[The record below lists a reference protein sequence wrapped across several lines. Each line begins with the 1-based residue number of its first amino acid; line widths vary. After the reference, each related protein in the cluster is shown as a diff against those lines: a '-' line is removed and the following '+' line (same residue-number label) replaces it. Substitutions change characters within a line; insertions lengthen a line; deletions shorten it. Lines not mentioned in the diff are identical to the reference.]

1 MKQKES
7 LRAKLVKR
15 YLRFGIRKF
24 TIGVA
29 SVAIAS
35 GLMMIGSHQIQAEE
49 TAPTSPTVTKQ
60 ENTDTGVKKEQTV
73 TKAEATDNAENPTT
87 KTTVTIKFVS
97 EGTENN
103 SLEKYTV
110 TETGNVGETIPESS
124 VQVRVGSGGVIT
136 TMGYTVKDNP
146 FLKSEKP
153 KFGNTDKEIVITLT
167 PMKATGKTVY
177 AFQGEKISED
187 TIKEAVATEI
197 NTNKEVV
204 ENSIPS
210 TVEEGKDNLNARVK
224 VTYGSNGHVRDELV
238 DVPVKILP
246 TKSVTSGITVLKG
259 TDNNTLINKVREH
272 VTKELA
278 GLTNLPSGVTATIK
292 DGEGYAT
299 PDANENQ
306 DSKMDVTI
314 QYKKGETVIK
324 ETAVEVPIKVVSS
337 IVKSLAV
344 VEGTTIP
351 AETVKNSVK
360 PGKGGEVEL
369 PDANAIPDTTGK
381 TKVEV
386 PVKVK
391 YRTDKAHPDLVEE
404 VTVSILVVAKPKPI
418 TVEEGTTIT
427 EELVKQQ
434 ITLPEGSNIK
444 KIGAIPDTKTAGKKE
459 NISVTIELKDGQT
472 LTLHVPVTVTA
483 KVENGGNHS
492 NQGEHSNN
500 NVISPKP
507 SETVPSETVPSE
519 TPATKTTVT
528 IKFVSEGTEIQGHT
542 ITETGMEGNR
552 IPENNVQTH
561 IDVIKSMGYKVVLN
575 PFLSSEENK
584 PKFDKNVKEIVITLQ
599 PMHATVQTIY
609 ALQGETVSEDA
620 VKSAVTTEINTV
632 KEVVTSTIPST
643 NEAGNDSLKA
653 RVIVKYGSGNY
664 MRDEEVEVP
673 VKVLPTKS
681 VTSGI
686 TVLKGIENNTLI
698 NKVREHVTKEL
709 AGLTNLPSGV
719 TATIKDS
726 DAYVTPDTNE
736 NKDSNMNVTIQYKNG
751 DTVLKETTVEV
762 PIKVVS
768 STVKSFAVVEGTKIP
783 ATTVKNSVDPGA
795 GGEVELPDANAI
807 PDTTGKTT
815 VEVPVKVKYGTD
827 KEHPDLVEEVTVSVL
842 VVAKPK
848 PISVE
853 EGTTITEELVKQQI
867 TLPENSKIKAIGAIP
882 DTKTTGKKENI
893 SVTIELKDGQ
903 TLTLHVPVTVTAK
916 VENGGNHSSQGEHS
930 NNNVISPKP
939 LETVPSETK
948 PTETNQTG
956 WNFVNGKWYYKKDG
970 KNITKKWEKINGK
983 WYFFTP
989 SGDIKNNGWEFV
1001 NGKWYYLEPSGAMKA
1016 SQWFKS
1022 GGKWFYVNHS
1032 GVMETGWLQVNG
1044 KWYYLEPSGA
1054 MKASQWFKLN
1064 EKWYYVNDS
1073 GELLVNTITP
1083 DGYKVNENGEWIN
1096 E

>member
-60 ENTDTGVKKEQTV
+60 ENTDPGVKKEQTV
-73 TKAEATDNAENPTT
+73 TTAT

-97 EGTENN
+97 EGKENN
-103 SLEKYTV
+103 SLDKFTF
-110 TETGNVGETIPESS
+110 TETGKVGEAISENN
-124 VQVRVGSGGVIT
+124 VQTRIGAGGAIT
-136 TMGYTVKDNP
+136 GMGYTVVSNP
-146 FLKSEKP
+146 FNTTDMNQKP
-153 KFGNTDKEIVITLT
+153 KFGDMNKEIVITLR
-167 PMKATGKTVY
+167 PMHATVQTIYALQGGTV
-177 AFQGEKISED
+177 SED
-187 TIKEAVATEI
+187 DVKSAVTTEI
-197 NTNKEVV
+197 NTNKVV
-204 ENSIPS
+204 TKDSIPS
-210 TVEEGKDNLNARVK
+210 TNEAGNDSLKARVIVK
-224 VTYGSNGHVRDELV
+224 YGSGNYIRDEEV
-238 DVPVKILP
+238 EVPVKVLP

-259 TDNNTLINKVREH
+259 IENNTLIDKVREH

-278 GLTNLPSGVTATIK
+278 GLTNFPSGVTATIK
-292 DGEGYAT
+292 DREAYAT
-299 PDANENQ
+299 PDTKENQ
-306 DSKMDVTI
+306 ESKMDVTI

-324 ETAVEVPIKVVSS
+324 EKAVEVPIKVVSS

-369 PDANAIPDTTGK
+369 P
-381 TKVEV
+381 V
-386 PVKVK
+386 
-391 YRTDKAHPDLVEE
+391 
-404 VTVSILVVAKPKPI
+404 
-418 TVEEGTTIT
+418 
-427 EELVKQQ
+427 
-434 ITLPEGSNIK
+434 
-444 KIGAIPDTKTAGKKE
+444 
-459 NISVTIELKDGQT
+459 
-472 LTLHVPVTVTA
+472 
-483 KVENGGNHS
+483 
-492 NQGEHSNN
+492 
-500 NVISPKP
+500 
-507 SETVPSETVPSE
+507 
-519 TPATKTTVT
+519 
-528 IKFVSEGTEIQGHT
+528 
-542 ITETGMEGNR
+542 
-552 IPENNVQTH
+552 
-561 IDVIKSMGYKVVLN
+561 
-575 PFLSSEENK
+575 
-584 PKFDKNVKEIVITLQ
+584 
-599 PMHATVQTIY
+599 
-609 ALQGETVSEDA
+609 
-620 VKSAVTTEINTV
+620 
-632 KEVVTSTIPST
+632 
-643 NEAGNDSLKA
+643 
-653 RVIVKYGSGNY
+653 
-664 MRDEEVEVP
+664 
-673 VKVLPTKS
+673 
-681 VTSGI
+681 
-686 TVLKGIENNTLI
+686 
-698 NKVREHVTKEL
+698 
-709 AGLTNLPSGV
+709 
-719 TATIKDS
+719 
-726 DAYVTPDTNE
+726 
-736 NKDSNMNVTIQYKNG
+736 
-751 DTVLKETTVEV
+751 
-762 PIKVVS
+762 
-768 STVKSFAVVEGTKIP
+768 
-783 ATTVKNSVDPGA
+783 
-795 GGEVELPDANAI
+795 ANAI

-815 VEVPVKVKYGTD
+815 VKIPVKVKYGTD

-853 EGTTITEELVKQQI
+853 EGTTITKELVKRQI

-882 DTKTTGKKENI
+882 ETKTAGKKENI
-893 SVTIELKDGQ
+893 SITIELKDGQ

-939 LETVPSETK
+939 SETVPS
-948 PTETNQTG
+948 ETNQTG

>member
-49 TAPTSPTVTKQ
+49 TAPTSTTVTKQ

-73 TKAEATDNAENPTT
+73 TTAELESKLTEVEEKLAVIPNVKSIESVLKTSEELVHQARELLKDEKKTQEKVDSLTQKLKNQLFVLKSINVKSLTEKKENQKIDSRDGKEIPGKGESSFREVADAETPTT

-97 EGTENN
+97 EG
-103 SLEKYTV
+103 
-110 TETGNVGETIPESS
+110 
-124 VQVRVGSGGVIT
+124 
-136 TMGYTVKDNP
+136 
-146 FLKSEKP
+146 
-153 KFGNTDKEIVITLT
+153 
-167 PMKATGKTVY
+167 A
-177 AFQGEKISED
+177 
-187 TIKEAVATEI
+187 
-197 NTNKEVV
+197 
-204 ENSIPS
+204 
-210 TVEEGKDNLNARVK
+210 
-224 VTYGSNGHVRDELV
+224 
-238 DVPVKILP
+238 
-246 TKSVTSGITVLKG
+246 
-259 TDNNTLINKVREH
+259 
-272 VTKELA
+272 
-278 GLTNLPSGVTATIK
+278 
-292 DGEGYAT
+292 
-299 PDANENQ
+299 
-306 DSKMDVTI
+306 
-314 QYKKGETVIK
+314 
-324 ETAVEVPIKVVSS
+324 
-337 IVKSLAV
+337 
-344 VEGTTIP
+344 
-351 AETVKNSVK
+351 
-360 PGKGGEVEL
+360 
-369 PDANAIPDTTGK
+369 
-381 TKVEV
+381 
-386 PVKVK
+386 
-391 YRTDKAHPDLVEE
+391 
-404 VTVSILVVAKPKPI
+404 
-418 TVEEGTTIT
+418 
-427 EELVKQQ
+427 
-434 ITLPEGSNIK
+434 
-444 KIGAIPDTKTAGKKE
+444 
-459 NISVTIELKDGQT
+459 
-472 LTLHVPVTVTA
+472 
-483 KVENGGNHS
+483 
-492 NQGEHSNN
+492 
-500 NVISPKP
+500 
-507 SETVPSETVPSE
+507 
-519 TPATKTTVT
+519 
-528 IKFVSEGTEIQGHT
+528 EIQGHT
-542 ITETGMEGNR
+542 ITETGMEGTR
-552 IPENNVQTH
+552 IPENKVQTH
-561 IDVIKSMGYKVVLN
+561 IDVIKNMGYKVVSN

-599 PMHATVQTIY
+599 QMHATVKTIY

-620 VKSAVTTEINTV
+620 VKSAVTTEINTE
-632 KEVVTSTIPST
+632 KEVVKSTIPST

-653 RVIVKYGSGNY
+653 RVIVKYGSGSY

-686 TVLKGIENNTLI
+686 TVLKGTDNNALI
-698 NKVREHVTKEL
+698 NKVREHVTKEVQAL
-709 AGLTNLPSGV
+709 NNLPSGV
-719 TATIKDS
+719 TATIKDGE
-726 DAYVTPDTNE
+726 AYATPDTNE
-736 NKDSNMNVTIQYKNG
+736 NKDSNMNVSVQYKNG
-751 DTVLKETTVEV
+751 DTVIKETTVEV

-783 ATTVKNSVDPGA
+783 AKTVEKSVDAGA
-795 GGEVELPDANAI
+795 GGEVERPDENAI
-807 PDTTGKTT
+807 PDTTGKTK

-827 KEHPDLVEEVTVSVL
+827 KAHPDLVEEVTVSVL

-848 PISVE
+848 PITVE

-882 DTKTTGKKENI
+882 DTKTAGKKENI
-893 SVTIELKDGQ
+893 SVTIELKNGQ
-903 TLTLHVPVTVTAK
+903 TITLHVPVTVTAK
-916 VENGGNHSSQGEHS
+916 GKDDEAKPKPKPEEDMNQIVTKYVDEANQSISPEEKGEHDKKELQGYVYVNKTIDEKGNIIHHYKKVKAENGGNHSNQGEHS
-930 NNNVISPKP
+930 NNNVIPPKP

-1001 NGKWYYLEPSGAMKA
+1001 NGKWYYLEQSGAMKA

-1044 KWYYLEPSGA
+1044 KWYYLEESGA

-1073 GELLVNTITP
+1073 GELLVNTTTP

>member
-103 SLEKYTV
+103 SLDKFTF
-110 TETGNVGETIPESS
+110 TETGKVGEAISENN
-124 VQVRVGSGGVIT
+124 VQTRIGAGGAIT
-136 TMGYTVKDNP
+136 GMGYTVVSNP
-146 FLKSEKP
+146 FNTTDMNQKP
-153 KFGNTDKEIVITLT
+153 KFGDMNKEIVITLK
-167 PMKATGKTVY
+167 PMHATVQTIY
-177 AFQGEKISED
+177 ALQGETVSED
-187 TIKEAVATEI
+187 DVKSAVTTEI
-197 NTNKEVV
+197 NTNKVV
-204 ENSIPS
+204 TKDSIPS
-210 TVEEGKDNLNARVK
+210 TNEAGNDSLKARVIVK
-224 VTYGSNGHVRDELV
+224 YGSGNYIRDEEV
-238 DVPVKILP
+238 EVPVKVLP

-259 TDNNTLINKVREH
+259 IENNTLIDKVREH

-278 GLTNLPSGVTATIK
+278 GLTNFPSGVTATIK
-292 DGEGYAT
+292 DREAYAT
-299 PDANENQ
+299 PDTKENQ
-306 DSKMDVTI
+306 ESKMDVTI

-324 ETAVEVPIKVVSS
+324 EKAVEVPIKVVSS

-369 PDANAIPDTTGK
+369 PNDNAIPDTK
-381 TKVEV
+381 
-386 PVKVK
+386 
-391 YRTDKAHPDLVEE
+391 
-404 VTVSILVVAKPKPI
+404 
-418 TVEEGTTIT
+418 
-427 EELVKQQ
+427 
-434 ITLPEGSNIK
+434 
-444 KIGAIPDTKTAGKKE
+444 
-459 NISVTIELKDGQT
+459 
-472 LTLHVPVTVTA
+472 
-483 KVENGGNHS
+483 
-492 NQGEHSNN
+492 
-500 NVISPKP
+500 
-507 SETVPSETVPSE
+507 
-519 TPATKTTVT
+519 
-528 IKFVSEGTEIQGHT
+528 
-542 ITETGMEGNR
+542 
-552 IPENNVQTH
+552 
-561 IDVIKSMGYKVVLN
+561 
-575 PFLSSEENK
+575 
-584 PKFDKNVKEIVITLQ
+584 
-599 PMHATVQTIY
+599 
-609 ALQGETVSEDA
+609 
-620 VKSAVTTEINTV
+620 
-632 KEVVTSTIPST
+632 
-643 NEAGNDSLKA
+643 
-653 RVIVKYGSGNY
+653 
-664 MRDEEVEVP
+664 
-673 VKVLPTKS
+673 
-681 VTSGI
+681 
-686 TVLKGIENNTLI
+686 
-698 NKVREHVTKEL
+698 
-709 AGLTNLPSGV
+709 
-719 TATIKDS
+719 
-726 DAYVTPDTNE
+726 
-736 NKDSNMNVTIQYKNG
+736 
-751 DTVLKETTVEV
+751 
-762 PIKVVS
+762 
-768 STVKSFAVVEGTKIP
+768 
-783 ATTVKNSVDPGA
+783 
-795 GGEVELPDANAI
+795 
-807 PDTTGKTT
+807 GKTT
-815 VEVPVKVKYGTD
+815 VKIPVKVKYGTD

-853 EGTTITEELVKQQI
+853 EGTTITKELVKRQI
-867 TLPENSKIKAIGAIP
+867 TLPEGSNIKEIGAIP
-882 DTKTTGKKENI
+882 DTKKAGKKENI

-939 LETVPSETK
+939 SETVPSETK

-1054 MKASQWFKLN
+1054 MKAFQWFKLN

>member
-60 ENTDTGVKKEQTV
+60 ENTDPGVKKEQTV

-97 EGTENN
+97 EGKENN
-103 SLEKYTV
+103 SLDKFTF
-110 TETGNVGETIPESS
+110 TETGKVGEAISENN
-124 VQVRVGSGGVIT
+124 VQTRIGAGGAIT
-136 TMGYTVKDNP
+136 GMGYTVVSNP
-146 FLKSEKP
+146 FNTTDMNQKP
-153 KFGNTDKEIVITLT
+153 KFGDMNKEIVITLK
-167 PMKATGKTVY
+167 PMHATVQTIY
-177 AFQGEKISED
+177 ALQGETVSED
-187 TIKEAVATEI
+187 DVKSAVTTEI
-197 NTNKEVV
+197 NTNKVV
-204 ENSIPS
+204 TKDSIPS
-210 TVEEGKDNLNARVK
+210 TNEAGNDSLKARVIVK
-224 VTYGSNGHVRDELV
+224 YGSGNYIRDEEV
-238 DVPVKILP
+238 EVPVKVLP

-259 TDNNTLINKVREH
+259 IENNTLIDKVREH

-278 GLTNLPSGVTATIK
+278 GLTNFPSGVTATIK
-292 DGEGYAT
+292 DREAYAT
-299 PDANENQ
+299 PDTKENQ
-306 DSKMDVTI
+306 ESKMDVTI

-324 ETAVEVPIKVVSS
+324 EKAVEVPIKVVSS

-369 PDANAIPDTTGK
+369 PNDNAIPDTK
-381 TKVEV
+381 
-386 PVKVK
+386 
-391 YRTDKAHPDLVEE
+391 
-404 VTVSILVVAKPKPI
+404 
-418 TVEEGTTIT
+418 
-427 EELVKQQ
+427 
-434 ITLPEGSNIK
+434 
-444 KIGAIPDTKTAGKKE
+444 
-459 NISVTIELKDGQT
+459 
-472 LTLHVPVTVTA
+472 
-483 KVENGGNHS
+483 
-492 NQGEHSNN
+492 
-500 NVISPKP
+500 
-507 SETVPSETVPSE
+507 
-519 TPATKTTVT
+519 
-528 IKFVSEGTEIQGHT
+528 
-542 ITETGMEGNR
+542 
-552 IPENNVQTH
+552 
-561 IDVIKSMGYKVVLN
+561 
-575 PFLSSEENK
+575 
-584 PKFDKNVKEIVITLQ
+584 
-599 PMHATVQTIY
+599 
-609 ALQGETVSEDA
+609 
-620 VKSAVTTEINTV
+620 
-632 KEVVTSTIPST
+632 
-643 NEAGNDSLKA
+643 
-653 RVIVKYGSGNY
+653 
-664 MRDEEVEVP
+664 
-673 VKVLPTKS
+673 
-681 VTSGI
+681 
-686 TVLKGIENNTLI
+686 
-698 NKVREHVTKEL
+698 
-709 AGLTNLPSGV
+709 
-719 TATIKDS
+719 
-726 DAYVTPDTNE
+726 
-736 NKDSNMNVTIQYKNG
+736 
-751 DTVLKETTVEV
+751 
-762 PIKVVS
+762 
-768 STVKSFAVVEGTKIP
+768 
-783 ATTVKNSVDPGA
+783 
-795 GGEVELPDANAI
+795 
-807 PDTTGKTT
+807 GKTT
-815 VEVPVKVKYGTD
+815 VKIPVKVKYGTD

-853 EGTTITEELVKQQI
+853 EGTTITKELVKRQI
-867 TLPENSKIKAIGAIP
+867 TLPEGSNIKEIGAIP
-882 DTKTTGKKENI
+882 DTKKAGKKENI

-939 LETVPSETK
+939 SETVPSETK

-1083 DGYKVNENGEWIN
+1083 DSYKVNENGEWIN

>member
-15 YLRFGIRKF
+15 YLRFSIRKF

-49 TAPTSPTVTKQ
+49 TAPTSTTVTKQ
-60 ENTDTGVKKEQTV
+60 ENTDTGLKKEQTV
-73 TKAEATDNAENPTT
+73 TTAELESKLTEVEEKLAVVPNVKSTESVLKTSEELVHQARELLKDEKKTQEKVNSLTQKLKNQLFVLKSINVKALTEKKENQKIDSRDGKEIPGKGESSFREAEVADNTETPAT

-97 EGTENN
+97 EGAEIQGHTI
-103 SLEKYTV
+103 
-110 TETGNVGETIPESS
+110 TETGMEGTRIPENN
-124 VQVRVGSGGVIT
+124 VQTHIDVIKN
-136 TMGYTVKDNP
+136 MGYKVVSNP
-146 FLKSEKP
+146 FLTQNEEEKP
-153 KFGNTDKEIVITLT
+153 KFGNINKEIVIKLQ
-167 PMKATGKTVY
+167 PMHATVKTIY
-177 AFQGEKISED
+177 ALQGEKISED
-187 TIKEAVATEI
+187 TIKDAVTTEI
-197 NTNKEVV
+197 NTNKVV
-204 ENSIPS
+204 TKDSIPS
-210 TVEEGKDNLNARVK
+210 TNEAGDDSLKARVT
-224 VTYGSNGHVRDELV
+224 VTYGSNGFVRDELV

-292 DGEGYAT
+292 DGEDYAT
-299 PDANENQ
+299 PDTNENQ

-360 PGKGGEVEL
+360 AGKGGEVEL

-381 TKVEV
+381 TK
-386 PVKVK
+386 
-391 YRTDKAHPDLVEE
+391 
-404 VTVSILVVAKPKPI
+404 
-418 TVEEGTTIT
+418 
-427 EELVKQQ
+427 
-434 ITLPEGSNIK
+434 
-444 KIGAIPDTKTAGKKE
+444 
-459 NISVTIELKDGQT
+459 
-472 LTLHVPVTVTA
+472 
-483 KVENGGNHS
+483 
-492 NQGEHSNN
+492 
-500 NVISPKP
+500 
-507 SETVPSETVPSE
+507 
-519 TPATKTTVT
+519 
-528 IKFVSEGTEIQGHT
+528 
-542 ITETGMEGNR
+542 
-552 IPENNVQTH
+552 
-561 IDVIKSMGYKVVLN
+561 
-575 PFLSSEENK
+575 
-584 PKFDKNVKEIVITLQ
+584 
-599 PMHATVQTIY
+599 
-609 ALQGETVSEDA
+609 
-620 VKSAVTTEINTV
+620 
-632 KEVVTSTIPST
+632 
-643 NEAGNDSLKA
+643 
-653 RVIVKYGSGNY
+653 
-664 MRDEEVEVP
+664 
-673 VKVLPTKS
+673 
-681 VTSGI
+681 
-686 TVLKGIENNTLI
+686 
-698 NKVREHVTKEL
+698 
-709 AGLTNLPSGV
+709 
-719 TATIKDS
+719 
-726 DAYVTPDTNE
+726 
-736 NKDSNMNVTIQYKNG
+736 
-751 DTVLKETTVEV
+751 
-762 PIKVVS
+762 
-768 STVKSFAVVEGTKIP
+768 
-783 ATTVKNSVDPGA
+783 
-795 GGEVELPDANAI
+795 
-807 PDTTGKTT
+807 

-867 TLPENSKIKAIGAIP
+867 TLPEGSNIKKIGAIP
-882 DTKTTGKKENI
+882 DTKTSGKKENI
-893 SVTIELKDGQ
+893 SVTIELKNGQ
-903 TLTLHVPVTVTAK
+903 TITLHVPVTVTAK
-916 VENGGNHSSQGEHS
+916 GKDDEEKPKPKPEEDMNQIVTKYVDEANQSISPEEKGEHDKKELQGYVYVNKTTDEKGNIIHHYKKVKAENGENKPKPEEHLNQIVTKYVDEANQSISPEEKGEHEKKELQGYVYVNKTTDEKGNIIHHYKKVKTENGGNHSNQGEHS
-930 NNNVISPKP
+930 NNNVIPPKP

-1001 NGKWYYLEPSGAMKA
+1001 NGKWYYLEQSGAMKA

-1044 KWYYLEPSGA
+1044 KWYYLEQSGA

-1073 GELLVNTITP
+1073 GELLVNTTTP

>member
-60 ENTDTGVKKEQTV
+60 ENTDPGVKKEQTV

-97 EGTENN
+97 EGKENN
-103 SLEKYTV
+103 SLDKFTF
-110 TETGNVGETIPESS
+110 TETGKVGEAISENN
-124 VQVRVGSGGVIT
+124 VQTRIGAGGAIT
-136 TMGYTVKDNP
+136 GMGYTVVSNP
-146 FLKSEKP
+146 FNTTDMNQKP
-153 KFGNTDKEIVITLT
+153 KFGDMNKEIVITLK
-167 PMKATGKTVY
+167 PMHATVQTIY
-177 AFQGEKISED
+177 ALQGETVSED
-187 TIKEAVATEI
+187 DVKSAVTTEI
-197 NTNKEVV
+197 NTNKVV
-204 ENSIPS
+204 TKDSIPS
-210 TVEEGKDNLNARVK
+210 TNEAGNDSLKARVIVK
-224 VTYGSNGHVRDELV
+224 YGSGNYIRDEEV
-238 DVPVKILP
+238 EVPVKVLP

-259 TDNNTLINKVREH
+259 IENNTLIDKVREH

-278 GLTNLPSGVTATIK
+278 GLTNFPSGVTATIK
-292 DGEGYAT
+292 DREAYAT
-299 PDANENQ
+299 PDTKENQ
-306 DSKMDVTI
+306 ESKMDVTI

-324 ETAVEVPIKVVSS
+324 EKAVEVPIKVVSS

-369 PDANAIPDTTGK
+369 PNDNAIPDTK
-381 TKVEV
+381 
-386 PVKVK
+386 
-391 YRTDKAHPDLVEE
+391 
-404 VTVSILVVAKPKPI
+404 
-418 TVEEGTTIT
+418 
-427 EELVKQQ
+427 
-434 ITLPEGSNIK
+434 
-444 KIGAIPDTKTAGKKE
+444 
-459 NISVTIELKDGQT
+459 
-472 LTLHVPVTVTA
+472 
-483 KVENGGNHS
+483 
-492 NQGEHSNN
+492 
-500 NVISPKP
+500 
-507 SETVPSETVPSE
+507 
-519 TPATKTTVT
+519 
-528 IKFVSEGTEIQGHT
+528 
-542 ITETGMEGNR
+542 
-552 IPENNVQTH
+552 
-561 IDVIKSMGYKVVLN
+561 
-575 PFLSSEENK
+575 
-584 PKFDKNVKEIVITLQ
+584 
-599 PMHATVQTIY
+599 
-609 ALQGETVSEDA
+609 
-620 VKSAVTTEINTV
+620 
-632 KEVVTSTIPST
+632 
-643 NEAGNDSLKA
+643 
-653 RVIVKYGSGNY
+653 
-664 MRDEEVEVP
+664 
-673 VKVLPTKS
+673 
-681 VTSGI
+681 
-686 TVLKGIENNTLI
+686 
-698 NKVREHVTKEL
+698 
-709 AGLTNLPSGV
+709 
-719 TATIKDS
+719 
-726 DAYVTPDTNE
+726 
-736 NKDSNMNVTIQYKNG
+736 
-751 DTVLKETTVEV
+751 
-762 PIKVVS
+762 
-768 STVKSFAVVEGTKIP
+768 
-783 ATTVKNSVDPGA
+783 
-795 GGEVELPDANAI
+795 
-807 PDTTGKTT
+807 GKTT
-815 VEVPVKVKYGTD
+815 VKIPVKVKYGTD

-853 EGTTITEELVKQQI
+853 EGTTITKELVKRQI
-867 TLPENSKIKAIGAIP
+867 TLPEGSNIKEIGAIP
-882 DTKTTGKKENI
+882 DTKKAGKKENI

-939 LETVPSETK
+939 SETVPSETK

-1054 MKASQWFKLN
+1054 MKASQWFKSGGKWFYVNHSGVMETGWLQVNGKRYYLEPSGAMKASQWFKLN

>member
-49 TAPTSPTVTKQ
+49 TASTSPTVTKQ
-60 ENTDTGVKKEQTV
+60 KDTDTGVKKEQTV
-73 TKAEATDNAENPTT
+73 TTAT

-97 EGTENN
+97 EGKENN
-103 SLEKYTV
+103 SLDKFTF
-110 TETGNVGETIPESS
+110 TETGKVGEAISENN
-124 VQVRVGSGGVIT
+124 VQTRIGAGGAIT
-136 TMGYTVKDNP
+136 GMGYTVVSNP
-146 FLKSEKP
+146 FNTTDMNQKP
-153 KFGNTDKEIVITLT
+153 KFGDMNKEIVITLR
-167 PMKATGKTVY
+167 PMHATVQTIY
-177 AFQGEKISED
+177 ALQGETVSED
-187 TIKEAVATEI
+187 DVKSAVTTEI
-197 NTNKEVV
+197 NTNKVV
-204 ENSIPS
+204 TKDSIPS
-210 TVEEGKDNLNARVK
+210 TNEAGNDSLKARVIVK
-224 VTYGSNGHVRDELV
+224 YGSGNYIRDEEV
-238 DVPVKILP
+238 EVPVKVLP

-259 TDNNTLINKVREH
+259 IENNTLIDKVREH

-278 GLTNLPSGVTATIK
+278 GLTNFPSGVTATIK
-292 DGEGYAT
+292 DREAYAT
-299 PDANENQ
+299 PDTKENQ
-306 DSKMDVTI
+306 ESKMDVTI

-324 ETAVEVPIKVVSS
+324 EKAVEVPIKVVSS

-369 PDANAIPDTTGK
+369 PNDNAIPDTK
-381 TKVEV
+381 
-386 PVKVK
+386 
-391 YRTDKAHPDLVEE
+391 
-404 VTVSILVVAKPKPI
+404 
-418 TVEEGTTIT
+418 
-427 EELVKQQ
+427 
-434 ITLPEGSNIK
+434 
-444 KIGAIPDTKTAGKKE
+444 
-459 NISVTIELKDGQT
+459 
-472 LTLHVPVTVTA
+472 
-483 KVENGGNHS
+483 
-492 NQGEHSNN
+492 
-500 NVISPKP
+500 
-507 SETVPSETVPSE
+507 
-519 TPATKTTVT
+519 
-528 IKFVSEGTEIQGHT
+528 
-542 ITETGMEGNR
+542 
-552 IPENNVQTH
+552 
-561 IDVIKSMGYKVVLN
+561 
-575 PFLSSEENK
+575 
-584 PKFDKNVKEIVITLQ
+584 
-599 PMHATVQTIY
+599 
-609 ALQGETVSEDA
+609 
-620 VKSAVTTEINTV
+620 
-632 KEVVTSTIPST
+632 
-643 NEAGNDSLKA
+643 
-653 RVIVKYGSGNY
+653 
-664 MRDEEVEVP
+664 
-673 VKVLPTKS
+673 
-681 VTSGI
+681 
-686 TVLKGIENNTLI
+686 
-698 NKVREHVTKEL
+698 
-709 AGLTNLPSGV
+709 
-719 TATIKDS
+719 
-726 DAYVTPDTNE
+726 
-736 NKDSNMNVTIQYKNG
+736 
-751 DTVLKETTVEV
+751 
-762 PIKVVS
+762 
-768 STVKSFAVVEGTKIP
+768 
-783 ATTVKNSVDPGA
+783 
-795 GGEVELPDANAI
+795 
-807 PDTTGKTT
+807 GKTT
-815 VEVPVKVKYGTD
+815 VKIPVKVKYGTD

-853 EGTTITEELVKQQI
+853 EGTTITKELVKRQI
-867 TLPENSKIKAIGAIP
+867 TLPEGSNIKEIGAIP
-882 DTKTTGKKENI
+882 DTKKAGKKENI

-939 LETVPSETK
+939 SETVPSETK

>member
-1 MKQKES
+1 MRQKES

-49 TAPTSPTVTKQ
+49 TDSTSTTVTKQ
-60 ENTDTGVKKEQTV
+60 ENTNTGVKKEQAVTTAELELKLTEVEEKLAVIPHVKSTESVLKTSEELIHQAKDLLKDEKKTQEKVDSLTQKLKNQLFILKSINVKTV
-73 TKAEATDNAENPTT
+73 TEKKESQKIDSRNGKGIPGKGESSFREAEATGNTENPTT
-87 KTTVTIKFVS
+87 
-97 EGTENN
+97 N
-103 SLEKYTV
+103 
-110 TETGNVGETIPESS
+110 
-124 VQVRVGSGGVIT
+124 
-136 TMGYTVKDNP
+136 
-146 FLKSEKP
+146 
-153 KFGNTDKEIVITLT
+153 
-167 PMKATGKTVY
+167 
-177 AFQGEKISED
+177 
-187 TIKEAVATEI
+187 
-197 NTNKEVV
+197 
-204 ENSIPS
+204 
-210 TVEEGKDNLNARVK
+210 
-224 VTYGSNGHVRDELV
+224 
-238 DVPVKILP
+238 
-246 TKSVTSGITVLKG
+246 
-259 TDNNTLINKVREH
+259 
-272 VTKELA
+272 
-278 GLTNLPSGVTATIK
+278 
-292 DGEGYAT
+292 
-299 PDANENQ
+299 
-306 DSKMDVTI
+306 
-314 QYKKGETVIK
+314 
-324 ETAVEVPIKVVSS
+324 
-337 IVKSLAV
+337 
-344 VEGTTIP
+344 
-351 AETVKNSVK
+351 
-360 PGKGGEVEL
+360 
-369 PDANAIPDTTGK
+369 
-381 TKVEV
+381 
-386 PVKVK
+386 
-391 YRTDKAHPDLVEE
+391 
-404 VTVSILVVAKPKPI
+404 
-418 TVEEGTTIT
+418 
-427 EELVKQQ
+427 
-434 ITLPEGSNIK
+434 
-444 KIGAIPDTKTAGKKE
+444 
-459 NISVTIELKDGQT
+459 
-472 LTLHVPVTVTA
+472 
-483 KVENGGNHS
+483 
-492 NQGEHSNN
+492 
-500 NVISPKP
+500 
-507 SETVPSETVPSE
+507 
-519 TPATKTTVT
+519 TTVT

-542 ITETGMEGNR
+542 ITETGMEGTR
-552 IPENNVQTH
+552 IPETKVQPH
-561 IDVIKSMGYKVVLN
+561 IDVLKNMGYKVVSN
-575 PFLSSEENK
+575 PFLTQNEEEK
-584 PKFDKNVKEIVITLQ
+584 PKFGNADKEIVITLQ
-599 PMHATVQTIY
+599 PMHATVKTIY

-653 RVIVKYGSGNY
+653 RVIVKYGSGKY

-686 TVLKGIENNTLI
+686 TVLKGIDNNALI

-709 AGLTNLPSGV
+709 QALNNLPSGV

-726 DAYVTPDTNE
+726 DGYVTPDTNE
-736 NKDSNMNVTIQYKNG
+736 NKDSNMNVSVQYKNG

-783 ATTVKNSVDPGA
+783 ATTVEKSVDAGA
-795 GGEVELPDANAI
+795 GGEVERPDENAI
-807 PDTTGKTT
+807 PDITGKTT
-815 VEVPVKVKYGTD
+815 VEVPVKIKYGTD
-827 KEHPDLVEEVTVSVL
+827 KAHPDLVEEVTVSIL

-848 PISVE
+848 PITVE

-867 TLPENSKIKAIGAIP
+867 TLPENSKIKEIGAIP
-882 DTKTTGKKENI
+882 DTKTAGKKENI

-903 TLTLHVPVTVTAK
+903 ILTLHVPVTVTPKAENGEEKPKPEEHLNQVVTKYVDEANQSISPDEQGEHEKKELNGYVYVNKTTDEKGNITHHYKK
-916 VENGGNHSSQGEHS
+916 VKAENGGNHSNQGEHS
-930 NNNVISPKP
+930 NNNVIPPKP
-939 LETVPSETK
+939 LEIVPSETE

-1001 NGKWYYLEPSGAMKA
+1001 NGKWYYLEQSGAMKA

-1022 GGKWFYVNHS
+1022 SGKWYYVNHS

-1044 KWYYLEPSGA
+1044 KWYYLEQSGS